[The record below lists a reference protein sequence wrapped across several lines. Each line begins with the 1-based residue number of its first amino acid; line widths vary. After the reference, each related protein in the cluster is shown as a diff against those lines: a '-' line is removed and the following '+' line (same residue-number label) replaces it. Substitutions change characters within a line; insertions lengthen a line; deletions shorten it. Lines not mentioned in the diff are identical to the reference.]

1 MTATAKE
8 QAAMHIVSCLRL
20 MTSSAGKNLIDQ
32 ASRSAER
39 EEKYAE
45 NTL

>member
-8 QAAMHIVSCLRL
+8 QAAMHIVSCLRFDLL
-20 MTSSAGKNLIDQ
+20 MTSSAGKNL
-32 ASRSAER
+32 SAER
-39 EEKYAE
+39 EDKGAE